1 MFSIKQKL
9 DSNLKIYI
17 NRSYY
22 TNYRVLIKC
31 KKFMEDIT
39 KKIPKLKGIVIRE
52 IKSLNLICAI
62 LTPKAINRLIEYP
75 EIEFISFDDHA
86 ILCGLSI
93 STANRIATNKSFNFT
108 GKNVSIGLID
118 SGVYPHQDLTNPTNK
133 IDMFLDLLNNYS
145 YPYDD
150 NGHGTALSGIICGS
164 GYSSK
169 LVFRGI
175 AENAKISCIKAFDAN
190 GKGYVSDILFA
201 IETLINQENNP
212 IRVLCLPFELTSHNI
227 KISDYFNELFKLAVS
242 KNIIPVVP
250 SGSIEG
256 DNTIQGL
263 ALSPWCITVGGI
275 DSTKTPT
282 TTFKFS
288 SSGNSNVK
296 KPDFC
301 AACAN
306 IMCLNSDKKYIP
318 ERNGI
323 KLYPHKLDSSYT
335 VFQGTSL
342 ACAYISG
349 VCALLLE
356 AKPELNYKDLCS
368 LLKIASN
375 NKYELPSDSVG
386 EGVIDLSFL
395 LENI

>member
-1 MFSIKQKL
+1 MSKFRISSINSIK
-9 DSNLKIYI
+9 
-17 NRSYY
+17 
-22 TNYRVLIKC
+22 NY
-31 KKFMEDIT
+31 
-39 KKIPKLKGIVIRE
+39 
-52 IKSLNLICAI
+52 
-62 LTPKAINRLIEYP
+62 
-75 EIEFISFDDHA
+75 
-86 ILCGLSI
+86 
-93 STANRIATNKSFNFT
+93 
-108 GKNVSIGLID
+108 
-118 SGVYPHQDLTNPTNK
+118 
-133 IDMFLDLLNNYS
+133 
-145 YPYDD
+145 
-150 NGHGTALSGIICGS
+150 
-164 GYSSK
+164 
-169 LVFRGI
+169 
-175 AENAKISCIKAFDAN
+175 
-190 GKGYVSDILFA
+190 
-201 IETLINQENNP
+201 
-212 IRVLCLPFELTSHNI
+212 SHNI

-306 IMCLNSDKKYIP
+306 IMCLNSDKKYIS

>member
-1 MFSIKQKL
+1 MFSIKNKL

-22 TNYRVLIKC
+22 TKYRVLIKC
-31 KKFMEDIT
+31 KKFMKDII
-39 KKIPKLKGIVIRE
+39 KKIPQLKGTVVRE
-52 IKSLNLICAI
+52 IESLNLICAI
-62 LTPKAINRLIEYP
+62 LSPKAINRLIEYP
-75 EIEFISFDDHA
+75 EIEFISFDDYA
-86 ILCGLSI
+86 MLCGLSI
-93 STANRIATNKSFNFT
+93 GTANRIASNKSFNAT
-108 GKNVSIGLID
+108 GKNISIGLVD
-118 SGVYPHQDLTNPTNK
+118 SGVYPHQDLTHPRNK
-133 IDMFLDLLNNYS
+133 IEMFLDLLNDYS

-169 LVFRGI
+169 FVFRGI
-175 AENAKISCIKAFDAN
+175 AENTKISCIKAFDAT
-190 GKGYVSDILFA
+190 GKGYISDILFA
-201 IETLINQENNP
+201 IQTLIFQEKTP
-212 IRVLCLPFELTSHNI
+212 IRVLCLPFELVSHNI
-227 KISDYFNELFKLAVS
+227 KISDYFNEIFKIAVG
-242 KNIIPVVP
+242 KNIVPVVP
-250 SGSIEG
+250 SGSVEG

-282 TTFKFS
+282 SIFKFS
-288 SSGNSNVK
+288 SAGNSNLK
-296 KPDFC
+296 KPNFC

-306 IMCLNSDKKYIP
+306 IMCLNSDKKYIS

-356 AKPELNYKDLCS
+356 SKPELSYKDLCS
-368 LLKIASN
+368 LFKIASN
-375 NKYELPSDSVG
+375 NKYELPSDFVG

-395 LENI
+395 LDNV